1 RQHPLGSL
9 EHCHV
14 DAGPGSDVREFGGDV
29 TATDQGDARREDV
42 ELEKL
47 LAGDCILLAGDIQRY
62 GARTASDQDVSPLEL
77 PVALDYDRIGAG
89 ESGAPVKG
97 VNSAF
102 GKFLFPIA
110 GHFIGEAALERDQ
123 AAPINLRVARNTMA
137 AHAGLRVD
145 RLSPT
150 DQHLLWIAA
159 AQCASPAEGT
169 VINQRDRPPSSTHA
183 RACRLCGGA
192 GADDH

>member
-1 RQHPLGSL
+1 
-9 EHCHV
+9 
-14 DAGPGSDVREFGGDV
+14 
-29 TATDQGDARREDV
+29 
-42 ELEKL
+42 
-47 LAGDCILLAGDIQRY
+47 
-62 GARTASDQDVSPLEL
+62 
-77 PVALDYDRIGAG
+77 DRIGPG

-123 AAPINLRVARNTMA
+123 AAPINLRVACNTMA
-137 AHAGLRVD
+137 AHAGLRVN
-145 RLSPT
+145 RLSAT

-169 VINQRDRPPSSTHA
+169 VIDQRHRPPSTTHL

-192 GADDH
+192 GADDHEIVGAHNLVSSSPIPCVRAAAALAAAASSRRRSRRE

>member
-1 RQHPLGSL
+1 RSVHNEAAGGLIDPLHLRPQPHVDAELAKLLHEPADQIRIESRQHPLGSL

-110 GHFIGEAALERDQ
+110 G
-123 AAPINLRVARNTMA
+123 
-137 AHAGLRVD
+137 
-145 RLSPT
+145 
-150 DQHLLWIAA
+150 
-159 AQCASPAEGT
+159 
-169 VINQRDRPPSSTHA
+169 
-183 RACRLCGGA
+183 
-192 GADDH
+192 